1 MGCVNEALEQQGY
14 LGVKIRQQRR
24 GAEKVMENAFYLT
37 LGGRCVGG
45 ETCVH
50 LERYLPPSLTPA
62 RTPSPVQP
70 SPQLSHEHFLLLPS
84 LSISA
89 CFCCSGA
96 SGPAAPALGRP
107 LWTQAVLHASH
118 PCVPRAQHHSLL
130 MPLGLSRSR
139 SKRSPCLYTYGC
151 RYSVDTCLSP

>member
-70 SPQLSHEHFLLLPS
+70 SPQLSHEHFLLLPHSAS
-84 LSISA
+84 LLA
-89 CFCCSGA
+89 FAVQEPLVLLLLPSGA
-96 SGPAAPALGRP
+96 PCGHRQCCMLLTRVCPGPSI
-107 LWTQAVLHASH
+107 TH
-118 PCVPRAQHHSLL
+118 C
-130 MPLGLSRSR
+130 
-139 SKRSPCLYTYGC
+139 
-151 RYSVDTCLSP
+151 